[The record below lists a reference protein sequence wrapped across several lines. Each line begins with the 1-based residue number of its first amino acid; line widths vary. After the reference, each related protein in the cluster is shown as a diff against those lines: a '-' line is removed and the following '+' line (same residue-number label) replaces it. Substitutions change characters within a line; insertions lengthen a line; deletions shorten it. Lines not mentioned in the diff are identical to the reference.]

1 MNGRAHDIQGR
12 FLGIPYD
19 WRRPT
24 LGRLASRLYNPG
36 GGMLSPKW
44 FGWGFTLNLAH
55 RGSRWLLLS
64 VALLALLL
72 GTGQALLGG

>member
-1 MNGRAHDIQGR
+1 MAGGRPHEIQGR

-19 WRRPT
+19 WRWPT
-24 LGRLASRLYNPG
+24 LGRLASRLWNPG

-55 RGSRWLLLS
+55 RGSRWLLAACLI
-64 VALLALLL
+64 LALLL
-72 GTGQALLGG
+72 LLGRAL